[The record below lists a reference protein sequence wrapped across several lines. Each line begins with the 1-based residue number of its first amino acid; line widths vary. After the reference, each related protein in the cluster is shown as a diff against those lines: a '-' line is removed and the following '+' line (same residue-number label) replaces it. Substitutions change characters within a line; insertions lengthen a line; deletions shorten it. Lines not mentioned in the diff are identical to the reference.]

1 MGALEIRRRLALAV
15 AVLLATG
22 AASVAG
28 YRLLAGPSVSL
39 LDAIYM
45 AIITL
50 AGVGYGEIVDTS
62 QNPALRIFNIFVV
75 LIGVAITVYVFSVL
89 TAFLVEGEITN
100 IFWRRKMQKLISQL
114 NGHYIVCGLGHT
126 GQHAV
131 EELHKTDTP
140 FVVIESHEDQ
150 VKRALEHLGEDYRE
164 MLYLVG
170 DSTDEDVLDRAGID
184 RARGV
189 IAALP
194 LEKDNLVITVMVR
207 QKNPSVRVVARCTDE
222 KFAERIMKA
231 GANGTV
237 NPNRIGGMRLASE
250 VLRPHVVGFL
260 DLMLR
265 EQSKTLRIEDIEAGT
280 GSPWSGRML
289 SDLQIH
295 QRHNLL
301 VLAVKTPGDAKTS
314 RFWPNPPHTMMVQPG
329 TAIIVMG
336 DVKDIR
342 KARQEAHHAAVME
355 MPETR

>member
-1 MGALEIRRRLALAV
+1 MGTLQIRRRLALALV
-15 AVLLATG
+15 VLLATG

-28 YRLLAGPSVSL
+28 YRLLGGGRVSL

-75 LIGVAITVYVFSVL
+75 LIGVTITVYVFSVL

-114 NGHYIVCGLGHT
+114 SGHYIVCGLGHT
-126 GQHAV
+126 GQYAV
-131 EELHKTDTP
+131 EELHKTATP

-150 VKRALEHLGEDYRE
+150 VKHALDHLGEDYRGI
-164 MLYLVG
+164 LYLVG
-170 DSTDEDVLDRAGID
+170 DATDEDVLDKAGIE

-207 QKNPSVRVVARCTDE
+207 QKTPDVRVVARCTDE
-222 KFAERIMKA
+222 KFAQRILKA

-250 VLRPHVVGFL
+250 VLRPNVVSFL

-265 EQSKTLRIEDIEAGT
+265 EQSRTLRIEDIEAGQ
-280 GSPWSGRML
+280 GSPWAGRMI
-289 SDLQIH
+289 SDLKIH
-295 QRHNLL
+295 ERHNLL
-301 VLAVKTPGDAKTS
+301 VLAVRTPGDAKTS
-314 RFWPNPPHTMMVQPG
+314 RFWPNPPHTTMVAPG

-336 DVKDIR
+336 DVNDIR
-342 KARQEAHHAAVME
+342 RARQEAHHASVMA
-355 MPETR
+355 PAAK

>member
-1 MGALEIRRRLALAV
+1 MNLRRRLLLAV
-15 AVLLATG
+15 AVLLVLI
-22 AASVAG
+22 AASVTG
-28 YRLLAGPSVSL
+28 YRLLADRQVSL
-39 LDAIYM
+39 LDAFYM

-62 QNPALRIFNIFVV
+62 HNPALRVFNIFVV
-75 LIGVAITVYVFSVL
+75 LFGVTITVYVFSVV

-100 IFWRRKMQKLISQL
+100 IFWRRKMENRIRQL

-131 EELHKTDTP
+131 EELHKTGTP
-140 FVVIESHEDQ
+140 FVVIEHHEDQ
-150 VKRALEHLGEDYRE
+150 VKRALEHLGKDYRE
-164 MLYLVG
+164 MLFLLG
-170 DSTDEDVLDRAGID
+170 DATDEDVLDRAGIE

-194 LEKDNLVITVMVR
+194 VEKDNLVITVMVR
-207 QKNPSVRVVARCTDE
+207 QKTPDVRIVARCTDE

-237 NPNRIGGMRLASE
+237 NPHHIGGMRLASE
-250 VLRPHVVGFL
+250 VLRPHVVSFL

-265 EQSKTLRIEDIEAGT
+265 EQSRTLRIEDIEAST
-280 GSPWSGRML
+280 GSPWAGRML
-289 SDLQIH
+289 SDLKIH
-295 QRHNLL
+295 ERHNLL

-314 RFWPNPPHTMMVQPG
+314 HFWPNPPQSTMVQPG

-336 DVKDIR
+336 DVNDIR
-342 KARQEAHHAAVME
+342 KARQEAHHEAAAAIQ
-355 MPETR
+355 TSK

>member
-1 MGALEIRRRLALAV
+1 MGTLTIRRRLALAV

-39 LDAIYM
+39 LDAAYM

-62 QNPALRIFNIFVV
+62 RNPGLRVFNIFVV
-75 LIGVAITVYVFSVL
+75 LIGVAITVYVFSVI

-114 NGHYIVCGLGHT
+114 RGHYIVCGLGHT

-131 EELHKTDTP
+131 EELHKTGTP
-140 FVVIESHEDQ
+140 FVVIESHQDQ
-150 VKRALEHLGEDYRE
+150 VKHALEHLGEDYSGI
-164 MLYLVG
+164 LYLVG
-170 DSTDEDVLDRAGID
+170 DATDEDVLDRAGID

-207 QKNPSVRVVARCTDE
+207 QKTPDVRIVARCTDE

-250 VLRPHVVGFL
+250 VLRPHVVSFL

-265 EQSKTLRIEDIEAGT
+265 EQSRTLRIEDIEAGP
-280 GSPWSGRML
+280 GSPWAGRMISEL
-289 SDLQIH
+289 KIH
-295 QRHNLL
+295 ERHNLL
-301 VLAVKTPGDAKTS
+301 LLAVRTPGDAKTS
-314 RFWPNPPHTMMVQPG
+314 RFWPNPPHTMTVQPG

-336 DVKDIR
+336 DVNDIR
-342 KARQEAHHAAVME
+342 KARQEAHHEASSASVLS
-355 MPETR
+355 